1 LLVFFIA
8 LLLTGQACANRNTPP
23 ARRFE
28 LHGKIVAINQSRS
41 EVTISHGPIPGY
53 MDAMTMPFALKDTT
67 LVDSMSPGDE
77 INADLMVSDKS
88 SWLENPIVSR
98 TMPDTPSSIPLTARP
113 EPSPG
118 TSVPD
123 FHLINQDGKRISL
136 SQFRG
141 KALAITFI
149 YTRCPLPDYCILM
162 NDNFEH
168 IEKSLANNRAL
179 YAKTHLITIS
189 FYPARDTPEVLR
201 TFGLARVDAKAANP
215 FNHWEFATG
224 DAAQIKTLADFF
236 GLTYVNEP
244 NQIIHSLRTAVI
256 SPNGS
261 LYHLYDGNEWRP
273 EQVIDDFQTVAE
285 KQ

>member
-1 LLVFFIA
+1 MLVVFTA
-8 LLLTGQACANRNTPP
+8 LLLIGQACANRNTPP

-28 LHGKIVAINQSRS
+28 LRGKIVAINQERA
-41 EVTISHGPIPGY
+41 EVTISHGSIPGY
-53 MDAMTMPFALKDTT
+53 MDAMTMPFVLKDTT
-67 LVDSMSPGDE
+67 LVSSMSPGDE
-77 INADLMVSDKS
+77 ISADLVVSNRS

-98 TMPDTPSSIPLTARP
+98 SMPDTQSSIPLTARP

-118 TSVPD
+118 ASVPD

-136 SQFRG
+136 AQFRG
-141 KALAITFI
+141 KTLAITFI

-162 NDNFEH
+162 NDNFER
-168 IEKSLANNRAL
+168 IEKSLANDKAL

-189 FYPARDTPEVLR
+189 FDPARDTPEVLR

-261 LYHLYDGNEWRP
+261 LYHLYDGNEWKP
-273 EQVIDDFQTVAE
+273 EQLIDDFKTVIDE
-285 KQ
+285 K